1 MIRLLLVVIACFS
14 FISANAKV
22 KCYVSPKGDD
32 KNSGTKRDPVATLE
46 RAQQLVRQIKKD
58 GMPDG
63 GVEVIL
69 EEGTYFIN
77 KTLVFRA
84 EDSGTKG
91 APVVY
96 RAAKDEQVVISGGRK
111 LNRWKSKD
119 GRIYQIQLPK
129 EKDKEWNVRHLFING
144 KRVVRARTPNV
155 NASEK
160 YITMLSSVRERVE
173 NSNEQIEQNIDWI
186 TGIYDSK
193 DQWRGDDRFV
203 VSVDSQWIDDWGN
216 IQDVELVVL
225 TNWAT
230 THKKIKSVVP
240 DKGEV
245 ILKPPHVKYFGYNA
259 PKQGW
264 PCYFENALE
273 FLDTENEWYFDR
285 VKGILYCIPPEGV
298 DLNLEDVVVPI
309 IQTLVEGKGTTQD
322 PLTNL
327 SFENITFAYSEWL
340 RPLTGHNGRQGCY
353 DYWGDDE
360 EAYMGSA
367 LDFKFAE
374 NIRFT
379 RCEFTCMGGGGISF
393 RRGTKQIS
401 LTGNVFHDISGNGI
415 SVGEELR
422 GPLVPEEVQITNN
435 LFFNCAA
442 EYFGGNAVFVSIAR
456 YTRIAHNYIHDLPY
470 SGIATGWWW
479 PDMHYP
485 YEKWKS
491 DSDRTDCAGYITIE
505 YNHIFDVMQ
514 EVSDGGGIYTLGPQP
529 HSNIRFNHIHGIGA
543 NSVPNSKYESQPI
556 FFDGR
561 TAGFTVEG
569 NVTYDYHAEAYRRN
583 QPTKDEDYIWINNH
597 FTITEKDSLQ
607 YFEAFQKAG
616 LEPSWKNELRV
627 KYNLKTK

>member
-1 MIRLLLVVIACFS
+1 MNKILLVVFLLLGGQLL
-14 FISANAKV
+14 NAQV
-22 KCYVSPKGDD
+22 KYYVSTKGDD
-32 KNSGTKRDPVATLE
+32 ANSGTKRHPVATLE
-46 RAQQLVRQIKKD
+46 RAQQWVREIKKD
-58 GMPDG
+58 GMPEG

-69 EEGTYFIN
+69 QEGTYHIN
-77 KTLVFRA
+77 KTLVFTT
-84 EDSGTKG
+84 EDSGTKE
-91 APVVY
+91 APVVF
-96 RAAKDEQVVISGGRK
+96 RAAENEHVVISGGRK
-111 LNRWKSKD
+111 LNGWETTD
-119 GRIYQIQLPK
+119 GRIYQLHLPK
-129 EKDKEWNVRHLFING
+129 KSGEEWNIRHLFIDG

-155 NASEK
+155 NAPDK
-160 YITMLSSVRERVE
+160 YITMLNSVREKVE
-173 NSNEQIEQNIDWI
+173 DGNEQIEYNYDWI
-186 TGIYDSK
+186 TGINDPGN
-193 DQWRGDDRFV
+193 QWSVDDRFTV
-203 VSVDSQWIDDWGN
+203 TVDPRWTNDWEN
-216 IQDVELVVL
+216 LPDAELVAL

-230 THKKIKSVVP
+230 THKKIKRVMP
-240 DKGEV
+240 HKGEV
-245 ILKPPHVKYFGYNA
+245 ILQPPHVKYFGYNA
-259 PKQGW
+259 PKKGW

-273 FLDTENEWYFDR
+273 FLDTANEWYFDR
-285 VKGILYCIPPEGV
+285 AKGILYCIPSTGV
-298 DLNLEDVVVPI
+298 DLNQMEVVVPV
-309 IQTLVEGKGTTQD
+309 IQALVEGKGTRRE
-322 PLTNL
+322 PLTNFT
-327 SFENITFAYSEWL
+327 FEGITFAYSEWL
-340 RPLTGHNGRQGCY
+340 RPPTGLNGRQGCY

-360 EAYMGSA
+360 ETYMGSA
-367 LDFKFAE
+367 LDFEFAE

-379 RCEFTCMGGGGISF
+379 RCEFTCMGGGGIAF
-393 RRGTKQIS
+393 RKGTRNID

-456 YTRIAHNYIHDLPY
+456 YIRIAHNCIHDLPY

-491 DSDRTDCAGYITIE
+491 YSDSIDCAGYITIE
-505 YNHIFDVMQ
+505 YNHICNTML

-529 HSNIRFNHIHGIGA
+529 HSIIRYNHIHGIRS
-543 NSVPNSKYESQPI
+543 NSVPNSNYESQPI

-569 NVTYDYHAEAYRRN
+569 NVTYDYHAGAYRRN

-616 LEPSWKNELRV
+616 LEKKWRKL
-627 KYNLKTK
+627 LKMKGQ